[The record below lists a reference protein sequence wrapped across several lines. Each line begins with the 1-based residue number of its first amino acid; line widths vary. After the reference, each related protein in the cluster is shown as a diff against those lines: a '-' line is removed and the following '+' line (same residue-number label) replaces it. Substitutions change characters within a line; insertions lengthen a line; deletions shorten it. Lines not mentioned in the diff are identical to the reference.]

1 MTALL
6 TIWNLFFTFF
16 KIGIIGFGGGMAI
29 LPMIYQGVLEF
40 SDMAPEEFANLFA
53 ISQATPGPIAVN
65 AATFVGFKVA
75 GVAGSV
81 AATIG
86 VAAPSFILVALVVKF
101 MSMYRNNKMMDGA
114 FKGIRPVT
122 VGMIAAG
129 ALFIGET
136 ALLKMELSEI
146 ADFVYAHGSTGL
158 LAAVDPV
165 AVAITVVT
173 LVLVGKFKVSAVKLI
188 LIMAAVG
195 AVACSGMIL

>member
-1 MTALL
+1 MI
-6 TIWNLFFTFF
+6 IWNLFYTFF
-16 KIGIIGFGGGMAI
+16 RIGIIGFGGGMAI
-29 LPMIYQGVLEF
+29 LPLIYQSVLTF

-75 GVAGSV
+75 GVAGSA

-86 VAAPSFILVALVVKF
+86 VATPSFILIALVVKF
-101 MSMYRNNKMMDGA
+101 MSKYRDNKIMDGA

-136 ALLKMELSEI
+136 ALLKVDVAEIGSLQELVQGFDLI
-146 ADFVYAHGSTGL
+146 
-158 LAAVDPV
+158 PV
-165 AVAITVVT
+165 LIMIVT
-173 LVLVGKFKVSAVKLI
+173 FILVSKFKVSAVKLI
-188 LIMAAVG
+188 LIMAVVG
-195 AVACSGMIL
+195 AVLCSGMIF

>member
-1 MTALL
+1 MTSLL

-29 LPMIYQGVLEF
+29 LPMIYQSVLTF

-75 GVAGSV
+75 GVAGSA

-101 MSMYRNNKMMDGA
+101 MSLYRNNKIMDGA

-136 ALLKMELSEI
+136 ALLKVEFAEI
-146 ADFVYAHGSTGL
+146 ADFAGFV
-158 LAAVDPV
+158 AAIDPIPV
-165 AVAITVVT
+165 LITLTT
-173 LVLVGKFKVSAVKLI
+173 LILVSRFKVSAVKLI
-188 LIMAAVG
+188 LIMGAVG
-195 AVACSGMIL
+195 AVLCSGMIL

>member
-1 MTALL
+1 MI
-6 TIWNLFFTFF
+6 IWNLFYTFF
-16 KIGIIGFGGGMAI
+16 RIGIIGFGGGMAI
-29 LPMIYQGVLEF
+29 LPLIYQSVLEF

-75 GVAGSV
+75 GVAGSA

-86 VAAPSFILVALVVKF
+86 VATPSFILIALVVKF
-101 MSMYRNNKMMDGA
+101 MSKYRDNKIMDGA

-136 ALLKMELSEI
+136 ALLKVDLAEIGSLQELVQGFDLI
-146 ADFVYAHGSTGL
+146 
-158 LAAVDPV
+158 PV
-165 AVAITVVT
+165 LIMLVT
-173 LVLVGKFKVSAVKLI
+173 FVLVSKFKVSAVKLI
-188 LIMAAVG
+188 IIMAVVG
-195 AVACSGMIL
+195 AVLCSGMIF

>member
-1 MTALL
+1 MI
-6 TIWNLFFTFF
+6 IWNLFYTFF
-16 KIGIIGFGGGMAI
+16 RIGIIGFGGGMAI
-29 LPMIYQGVLEF
+29 LPLIYQSVLTF

-53 ISQATPGPIAVN
+53 ISQATSGPIAVN

-75 GVAGSV
+75 GVAGSA

-86 VAAPSFILVALVVKF
+86 VATPSFILIALVVKF
-101 MSMYRNNKMMDGA
+101 MSKYRDNKIMDGA

-136 ALLKMELSEI
+136 ALLKVDLAEIGSLQELVQGFDLI
-146 ADFVYAHGSTGL
+146 
-158 LAAVDPV
+158 PV
-165 AVAITVVT
+165 LIMIVT
-173 LVLVGKFKVSAVKLI
+173 FVLVSKFKVSAVKLI

-195 AVACSGMIL
+195 AVLCSGMLF

>member
-1 MTALL
+1 MTTLL

-29 LPMIYQGVLEF
+29 LPMIYQSVLTF

-75 GVAGSV
+75 GVAGSA

-86 VAAPSFILVALVVKF
+86 VAVPSFILVALVVKF
-101 MSMYRNNKMMDGA
+101 MTTYRNNKIMDGA

-136 ALLKMELSEI
+136 ALLKVDLAEI
-146 ADFVYAHGSTGL
+146 ADLSGFMAAIDPITLVM
-158 LAAVDPV
+158 AAV
-165 AVAITVVT
+165 TF
-173 LVLVGKFKVSAVKLI
+173 VLASKFKVSAVKLI
-188 LIMAAVG
+188 LIMGAAG
-195 AVACSGMIL
+195 AVFCSGMIF

>member
-1 MTALL
+1 MI
-6 TIWNLFFTFF
+6 IWNLFYTFF
-16 KIGIIGFGGGMAI
+16 RIGIIGFGGGMAI
-29 LPMIYQGVLEF
+29 LPLIYQSVLTF

-75 GVAGSV
+75 GVAGSA

-86 VAAPSFILVALVVKF
+86 VATPSFILIALVVKF
-101 MSMYRNNKMMDGA
+101 MSKYRDNKIMDGA

-136 ALLKMELSEI
+136 ALLKVDLAEIGSLQELVQGFDLI
-146 ADFVYAHGSTGL
+146 
-158 LAAVDPV
+158 PV
-165 AVAITVVT
+165 LIMIVT
-173 LVLVGKFKVSAVKLI
+173 FILVSKFKVSAVKLI
-188 LIMAAVG
+188 LIMAVVG
-195 AVACSGMIL
+195 AVLCSGMIF

>member
-1 MTALL
+1 MI
-6 TIWNLFFTFF
+6 IWNLFYTFF
-16 KIGIIGFGGGMAI
+16 RIGIIGFGGGMTI
-29 LPMIYQGVLEF
+29 LPLIYQSVLEF

-75 GVAGSV
+75 GVAGSA

-86 VAAPSFILVALVVKF
+86 VATPSFILIALVVKF
-101 MSMYRNNKMMDGA
+101 MSKYRDNKIMDGA

-136 ALLKMELSEI
+136 ALLKVDLAEIGSLQELVQGFDLI
-146 ADFVYAHGSTGL
+146 
-158 LAAVDPV
+158 PV
-165 AVAITVVT
+165 LIMLVT
-173 LVLVGKFKVSAVKLI
+173 FVLVSKFKVSAVKLI
-188 LIMAAVG
+188 IIMAVVG
-195 AVACSGMIL
+195 AVLCSGMIF

>member
-1 MTALL
+1 MI
-6 TIWNLFFTFF
+6 IWNLFYTFF
-16 KIGIIGFGGGMAI
+16 RIGIIGFGGGMAI
-29 LPMIYQGVLEF
+29 LPLIYQSVLTF

-75 GVAGSV
+75 GVAGSA

-86 VAAPSFILVALVVKF
+86 VATPSFILIALVVKF
-101 MSMYRNNKMMDGA
+101 MSKYRDNKIMDGA

-136 ALLKMELSEI
+136 ALLKVDLAEIGSLQELVQGFDLI
-146 ADFVYAHGSTGL
+146 
-158 LAAVDPV
+158 PV
-165 AVAITVVT
+165 LIMIVT
-173 LVLVGKFKVSAVKLI
+173 FVLVSKFKVSAVKLI

-195 AVACSGMIL
+195 AVLCSGMLF

>member
-1 MTALL
+1 MTSLI

-29 LPMIYQGVLEF
+29 LPMIYQSVLEF

-65 AATFVGFKVA
+65 AATFVGFQVA
-75 GVAGSV
+75 GVAGSA

-86 VAAPSFILVALVVKF
+86 VATPSFILIALVVKF
-101 MSMYRNNKMMDGA
+101 MSKYRNNKIMDGA

-122 VGMIAAG
+122 VGMIAA
-129 ALFIGET
+129 AAIFIGET
-136 ALLKMELSEI
+136 ALLKVYLAEI
-146 ADFVYAHGSTGL
+146 ADFGGL
-158 LAAVDPV
+158 AEAIDP
-165 AVAITVVT
+165 IPVVIMLTT
-173 LVLVGKFKVSAVKLI
+173 LVLAGKFKVSSVKLI

-195 AVACSGMIL
+195 AVLCSGMIL

>member
-1 MTALL
+1 MI
-6 TIWNLFFTFF
+6 IWNLFYTFF
-16 KIGIIGFGGGMAI
+16 RIGIIGFGGGMAI
-29 LPMIYQGVLEF
+29 LPLIYQSVLTF

-75 GVAGSV
+75 GVAGSA

-86 VAAPSFILVALVVKF
+86 VATPSFVLIALVVKF
-101 MSMYRNNKMMDGA
+101 MSKYRDNKIMDGA

-136 ALLKMELSEI
+136 ALLKVDLAEIGSLQELVQGFDLI
-146 ADFVYAHGSTGL
+146 
-158 LAAVDPV
+158 PV
-165 AVAITVVT
+165 LIMLVT
-173 LVLVGKFKVSAVKLI
+173 FVLVSKFKVSAVKLI

-195 AVACSGMIL
+195 AVLCSGMIF

>member
-6 TIWNLFFTFF
+6 IIWNLFYTFF
-16 KIGIIGFGGGMAI
+16 RIGIIGFGGGMAI
-29 LPMIYQGVLEF
+29 LPLIYQSVLEF

-75 GVAGSV
+75 GVAGSA

-86 VAAPSFILVALVVKF
+86 VAVPSFILVALVVKF
-101 MSMYRNNKMMDGA
+101 MSKYRNNKVMDGA

-136 ALLKMELSEI
+136 ALLKVDFAEI
-146 ADFVYAHGSTGL
+146 AD
-158 LAAVDPV
+158 LAGFFGAVDPIPV
-165 AVAITVVT
+165 LITLTT

-188 LIMAAVG
+188 LIMGAVG
-195 AVACSGMIL
+195 AVLCSGMIL